1 MHTAFVL
8 DNLPTRPTYQADV
21 FHDISA
27 RAERTKLNSVALVR
41 TRTIPK
47 SRFEPGNIQ
56 NTKY

>member
-1 MHTAFVL
+1 MHTAFLL
-8 DNLPTRPTYQADV
+8 DNLPTRPTYQADA

-27 RAERTKLNSVALVR
+27 RDERTH
-41 TRTIPK
+41 PE